1 MASSLYSRMKW
12 QRLKTVTSK
21 LGRKYMP
28 DAQVFPENPRDAAV
42 LFLVMLSMSQ
52 MRVVLTLFLAGLL
65 MATGQ
70 VQAAGRKAPS
80 GADIFRKQ
88 CASCHGKSGQGVH
101 GKYDEAL
108 HGDWSIEKLAR
119 VIDKTMPED
128 KPETLD
134 AEGSMAV
141 ARYIYDAF
149 YSREA
154 RDRMNP
160 ARVELVHLT
169 NRQYENTV
177 ADLLKVFSSDNSKIG
192 KERGLAA
199 SYYNSR
205 NQSKKAFSRVDSQ
218 VDFNF
223 GTGTPDERVTS
234 TNEFAIN
241 WSGSLIAEETGTY
254 EFIVKTPN
262 GMRLWVNGRDEPL
275 IDAWVASS
283 ATEHRASVKL
293 IGGREYPL
301 SLDMFKFKDKTTSIS
316 LQWIPPHGAQQVIP
330 KRNLSPV
337 TVRSTFVL
345 TTPFPPDDSSV
356 GYERGVGVSKSWD
369 EATTQAAI
377 EVANHVSSRVDRYAR
392 VKTNDAEREAKI
404 ESFCVEFVEAAF
416 RRPLTDEQKRTYV
429 SYQLKSAKDIETGVK
444 RVVLLALKSPWFLY
458 LGLEEDK
465 TDAYAVASRLSYGLW
480 DSLPDKDLL
489 KQAAEGK
496 LVTQEQVAAQAKRM
510 LGDARTKSK
519 VQDFL
524 HHWLQMD
531 HVEDLSKDSKLY
543 PGFTPEII
551 ADLRTSLNLF
561 LEDAIWNGKSD
572 YRDLLLSDSLFVNDR
587 LAKFYGVKTDTQED
601 FVKVKLDPK
610 QRSGVVTHPYLLA
623 AFSYQKSTS
632 PIHRGVFLTR
642 KIVGRTLKP
651 PPVAVAFQD
660 ANFSPHLSMREK
672 VAELTKDQSC
682 QTCHSVI
689 NPLGFSL
696 ELYDAVGRFRT
707 TDNGKAVDAKT
718 EYITDDGET
727 VHLAGAR
734 DVAEFAVNNDLAQ
747 NGFIE
752 QLFHQIVKQ
761 PVMAYGPEVMDRLRQ
776 SFIDSGYNVQKLLVE
791 ITTLSATHS
800 GKKATSNG
808 KKT

>member
-1 MASSLYSRMKW
+1 MKW
-12 QRLKTVTSK
+12 HELKTGASK
-21 LGRKYMP
+21 LRHRYVP
-28 DAQVFPENPRDAAV
+28 EAEVFSENASDVAV
-42 LFLVMLSMSQ
+42 HFSVMLSMSQ
-52 MRVVLTLFLAGLL
+52 FRGFIILLLVGLL
-65 MATGQ
+65 AAQGQ
-70 VQAAGRKAPS
+70 VQAADRKAPS
-80 GADIFRKQ
+80 GADIYRKQ
-88 CASCHGKSGQGVH
+88 CASCHGKIGQGVQ

-119 VIDKTMPED
+119 VIDRTMPED

-134 AEGSMAV
+134 AEGSLAV
-141 ARYIYDAF
+141 ARYIYGAF

-154 RDRMNP
+154 RDRLNP
-160 ARVELVHLT
+160 ARVDLVHLT

-177 ADLLKVFSSDNSKIG
+177 ADLLKVFSNDNSKIG

-205 NQSKKAFSRVDSQ
+205 NQSKKAFSRVDGQ
-218 VDFNF
+218 VDFDF
-223 GTGTPDERVTS
+223 GTNTPDERVTS
-234 TNEFAIN
+234 TNEFAIH
-241 WSGSLIAEETGTY
+241 WSGSLIVEETGIY

-283 ATEHRASVKL
+283 VTEHKASLKL

-356 GYERGVGVSKSWD
+356 GYERGMGVSKAWD

-377 EVANHVSSRVDRYAR
+377 EVANHISSRLDRYAR
-392 VKTNDAEREAKI
+392 VKANDAEREAKI
-404 ESFCVEFVEAAF
+404 EAFCVEFVQAAF
-416 RRPLTDEQKRTYV
+416 RRPLTEEQKRTYI
-429 SYQLKSAKDIETGVK
+429 SNQLKSAKDIETGVK

-465 TDAYAVASRLSYGLW
+465 ANPYAVASRLSYGLW
-480 DSLPDKDLL
+480 DSLPDKELL
-489 KQAAEGK
+489 KQADEGK
-496 LVTQEQVAAQAKRM
+496 LGTPEQVSAQAKRM
-510 LGDARTKSK
+510 LADARTKSK
-519 VQDFL
+519 VQYFL

-531 HVEDLSKDSKLY
+531 HVEDLSKDNKLY
-543 PGFTPEII
+543 PGFTPEVI

-561 LEDAIWNGKSD
+561 LEDVVWHENGD
-572 YRDLLLSDSLFVNDR
+572 YRQLLLSDNLFVNDR
-587 LAKFYGVKTDTQED
+587 LAKFYGVKTDASDD

-642 KIVGRTLKP
+642 KIVGRALKP

-682 QTCHSVI
+682 QTCHAVI

-727 VHLAGAR
+727 VKLAGAR
-734 DVAEFAVNNDLAQ
+734 DVAEFAVNDDLAQ

-776 SFIDSGYNVQKLLVE
+776 SFIDSGYNIQKLLVE

-800 GKKATSNG
+800 GKKSTTNG

>member
-1 MASSLYSRMKW
+1 MKW
-12 QRLKTVTSK
+12 YQVKSK
-21 LGRKYMP
+21 RNKDGRVN
-28 DAQVFPENPRDAAV
+28 DRGAA
-42 LFLVMLSMSQ
+42 LFSRKSHCGAVALSG
-52 MRVVLTLFLAGLL
+52 VVLMSRLSTILLMLLVCLLAGR
-65 MATGQ
+65 MEAK
-70 VQAAGRKAPS
+70 AADRKTPS
-80 GADIFRKQ
+80 GADIFKKQ
-88 CASCHGKSGQGVH
+88 CASCHGKTGQGVAD
-101 GKYDEAL
+101 KYDDAL

-134 AEGSMAV
+134 AAGSMAV

-149 YSREA
+149 YSKEA
-154 RDRMNP
+154 RDRLNP

-169 NRQYENTV
+169 NRQYETTV
-177 ADLLKVFSSDNSKIG
+177 ADLLKSFSTDDPKIG
-192 KERGLAA
+192 NERGLAA

-205 NQSKKAFSRVDSQ
+205 NQNKKAFSRVDGQ
-218 VDFNF
+218 VDFDF
-223 GTGTPDERVTS
+223 GTETPDERVTS
-234 TNEFAIN
+234 TNEFAIH
-241 WSGSLIAEETGTY
+241 WSGSLIAEESGTY

-262 GMRLWVNGRDEPL
+262 GMRFWVNDTDEPL
-275 IDAWVASS
+275 IDAWVASNE
-283 ATEHRASVKL
+283 AEHRATLKL
-293 IGGREYPL
+293 IGGRVYPL
-301 SLDMFKFKDKTTSIS
+301 KLDMFKFKDKTTSIS

-330 KRNLSPV
+330 KRNL
-337 TVRSTFVL
+337 TTTQVRSTFVL
-345 TTPFPPDDSSV
+345 NTPFPPDDSSV
-356 GYERGVGVSKSWD
+356 GYERGMSVSKAWE

-377 EVANHVSSRVDRYAR
+377 EVANYVSGRLDRFAR
-392 VKTNDAEREAKI
+392 TKPSDADRAAKLEAFCQ
-404 ESFCVEFVEAAF
+404 SFVQAAF
-416 RRPLTDEQKRTYV
+416 RQPLTAEQKQVHVTD
-429 SYQLKSAKDIETGVK
+429 QLKGAKDLETGVK
-444 RVVLLALKSPWFLY
+444 RVVLLALMSPRFLY
-458 LGLEEDK
+458 LGLDDDK
-465 TDAYAVASRLSYGLW
+465 DSPFATASRLSYGLW
-480 DSLPDKDLL
+480 DSLPDKELL

-496 LVTQEQVAAQAKRM
+496 LSTQEQVAVQAKRM
-510 LGDARTKSK
+510 LADARTKSK
-519 VQDFL
+519 VQYFM

-531 HVEDLSKDSKLY
+531 HVDDISKDSTLY

-561 LEDAIWNGKSD
+561 LEDAVWSGKSD
-572 YRDLLLSDSLFVNDR
+572 YREILLSDSLFVNER
-587 LAKFYGVKTDTQED
+587 LAKFYGVKTETKDD

-642 KIVGRTLKP
+642 KIVGRALKP

-660 ANFSPHLSMREK
+660 AKFAPHLSMREK

-707 TDNGKAVDAKT
+707 TDNGKAVNAKT

-752 QLFHQIVKQ
+752 QLFHHIVKQ
-761 PVMAYGPEVMDRLRQ
+761 PMMAYGTEVTDTLRK
-776 SFIDSGYNVQKLLVE
+776 SFIDSGYNIQKLLVD

-800 GKKATSNG
+800 GEKTVTTTR